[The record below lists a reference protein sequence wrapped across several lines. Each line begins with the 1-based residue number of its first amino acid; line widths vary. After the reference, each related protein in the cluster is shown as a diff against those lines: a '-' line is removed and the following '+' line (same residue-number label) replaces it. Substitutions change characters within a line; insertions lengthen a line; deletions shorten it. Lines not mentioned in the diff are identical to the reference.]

1 MPWEMRT
8 VEKQREA
15 FVEAVSSGKK
25 SIAAVCREFGIS
37 RKTGYKWI
45 KRAAEGQRL
54 CDQSRWPHR
63 QPSKTA
69 PEMEAAVL
77 AVRAEN
83 PAWGGRTRNNSPM
96 DRLFFHLC
104 FTFSSVASR
113 EYEVIR

>member
-54 CDQSRWPHR
+54 CDQSRCPHR
-63 QPSKTA
+63 QPSKTVRTGSLLKQRLRWKLRCS
-69 PEMEAAVL
+69 PYVLRTQRGAA
-77 AVRAEN
+77 E
-83 PAWGGRTRNNSPM
+83 PFG
-96 DRLFFHLC
+96 LF
-104 FTFSSVASR
+104 
-113 EYEVIR
+113 